1 MANELKFGWRSSES
15 LTAEVYKA
23 DTTLRETGITMTE
36 TGTSG
41 VYFGTPA
48 AIVAGDTVIIDDG
61 TNKVGFGEYQTG
73 VNCELIEGDGFVD
86 TLIGADGDT
95 LETLSD
101 EIDEILLE
109 QRTVLNRYDDN
120 VQGES
125 VTETINEDVLRG
137 RLRDQAILDVLFRRV
152 VF

>member
-1 MANELKFGWRSSES
+1 MANEIKFGWRSGET

-23 DTTLRETGITMTE
+23 DASLRETAINLTE

-41 VYFGTPA
+41 VYFATPA

-61 TNKVGFGEYQTG
+61 SNKVGFGEYQTG
-73 VNCELIEGDGFVD
+73 VNCELIEGADFTD

-101 EIDEILLE
+101 QIDDVTFD
-109 QRTVLNRYDDN
+109 QRLVLNVYDET
-120 VQGES
+120 VPGEG
-125 VTETINEDVLRG
+125 VAETITTPVVQELGGLADWLRS
-137 RLRDQAILDVLFRRV
+137 RR
-152 VF
+152 